1 MCEDPS
7 LRTGTTQRG
16 RYFRPRFF
24 ERGEKM
30 KHELFVEQP
39 VLDLK
44 EGIKVSKE
52 TELIYKNDKVE
63 QVLKDLVLETILDD
77 SGTNGINTYKS
88 KSYLSINL
96 NPGDILLFDE
106 NRGYY
111 MPPYPVTSIDDAIS
125 DMTSLSDL
133 PRFKDMG

>member
-1 MCEDPS
+1 
-7 LRTGTTQRG
+7 
-16 RYFRPRFF
+16 
-24 ERGEKM
+24 M

-44 EGIKVSKE
+44 EGIKVTAE
-52 TELIYKNDKVE
+52 TELLYKNDKVE
-63 QVLKDLVLETILDD
+63 QVLKDLVLETIIDEAG
-77 SGTNGINTYKS
+77 SNGFNTYKS

-96 NPGDILLFDE
+96 NPGDILLFDK

-125 DMTSLSDL
+125 DITSLQDI
-133 PRFKDMG
+133 PRHIDRGG

>member
-1 MCEDPS
+1 
-7 LRTGTTQRG
+7 
-16 RYFRPRFF
+16 
-24 ERGEKM
+24 M

-44 EGIKVSKE
+44 EGIKVTAE
-52 TELIYKNDKVE
+52 TELSYKNEKVE

-77 SGTNGINTYKS
+77 AGSNGINTYKS

-106 NRGYY
+106 QRGYY
-111 MPPYPVTSIDDAIS
+111 MPSYPVTSIDDAIS
-125 DMTSLSDL
+125 DINSLSDI
-133 PRFKDMG
+133 PRYKE

>member
-1 MCEDPS
+1 MP
-7 LRTGTTQRG
+7 
-16 RYFRPRFF
+16 PFF
-24 ERGEKM
+24 LKGEYIAM

-44 EGIKVSKE
+44 EGIKVTNE
-52 TELIYKNDKVE
+52 TELSYKNDKVE

-77 SGTNGINTYKS
+77 AGNNGLNSYKS

-106 NRGYY
+106 QRGYY

-125 DMTSLSDL
+125 DITSLSDI